1 MTAAIAAVSFRQCRR
16 CETGTAMA
24 LTNPEIR
31 ILASL
36 IEKEAAV
43 PESYP
48 LTLSALRLAC
58 NQSTNRRPVVAYDDR
73 TVESALMSLKSAGLA
88 RFVHPS
94 HGGRTT
100 RYRHT
105 AGERWRLSVGDSLV
119 LSALALRGAQTA
131 ADIRARVGRLLPAD
145 ETATVEDML
154 DTLVARSPEP
164 LAVRLGRR
172 PGERDDRWVATLG
185 DGEVDDHSDDL
196 DERIDS
202 AGHDPVLDNVD
213 IDAVFDRSPHRDN
226 GRDELAD
233 RVDQLAAALD
243 EVTTR
248 LERLESELDEKI
260 QGVSGRSGEG
270 AQDWLAAVVVVP
282 DRGG

>member
-1 MTAAIAAVSFRQCRR
+1 
-16 CETGTAMA
+16 MA

-31 ILASL
+31 VLASL

-73 TVESALMSLKSAGLA
+73 TVENALMSLKSVGLV

-105 AGERWRLSVGDSLV
+105 AGERWHLSVGESIV
-119 LSALALRGAQTA
+119 LSALALRGPQTA
-131 ADIRARVGRLLPAD
+131 ADVRARVARLLPSD

-172 PGERDDRWVATLG
+172 PGERDDRWAAALG
-185 DGEVDDHSDDL
+185 DAAAGDDDDDHDARAQRPGGD
-196 DERIDS
+196 
-202 AGHDPVLDNVD
+202 GHDPALGDID
-213 IDAVFDRSPHRDN
+213 IDAVFDGGHRRDRSADELIDRID
-226 GRDELAD
+226 RLSTELAD
-233 RVDQLAAALD
+233 
-243 EVTTR
+243 VTAR
-248 LERLESELDEKI
+248 LERLESELGITEDT
-260 QGVSGRSGEG
+260 
-270 AQDWLAAVVVVP
+270 
-282 DRGG
+282 

>member
-1 MTAAIAAVSFRQCRR
+1 
-16 CETGTAMA
+16 MA

-31 ILASL
+31 VLASL

-73 TVESALMSLKSAGLA
+73 TVENALMSLKSVGLV

-100 RYRHT
+100 RYRQT
-105 AGERWRLSVGDSLV
+105 AGERWRLSVGESLV
-119 LSALALRGAQTA
+119 LSALALRGPQTA
-131 ADIRARVGRLLPAD
+131 ADVLARVGRLLPAD

-154 DTLVARSPEP
+154 DTLAARSPEP

-172 PGERDDRWVATLG
+172 PGERDDRWVAALG
-185 DGEVDDHSDDL
+185 DGEAGDHDDVD
-196 DERIDS
+196 EAIDS
-202 AGHDPVLDNVD
+202 GGHDPELGDVD
-213 IDAVFDRSPHRDN
+213 IDAAFDRSTRDN
-226 GRDELAD
+226 SGGDALAE
-233 RVDQLAAALD
+233 RVDQLSAALL
-243 EVTTR
+243 EVTAR
-248 LERLESELDEKI
+248 LERLEREL
-260 QGVSGRSGEG
+260 GVS
-270 AQDWLAAVVVVP
+270 
-282 DRGG
+282 

>member
-1 MTAAIAAVSFRQCRR
+1 
-16 CETGTAMA
+16 MA
-24 LTNPEIR
+24 LTNPEVR
-31 ILASL
+31 VLASL

-58 NQSTNRRPVVAYDDR
+58 NQSTNRRPVVTYDDR
-73 TVESALMSLKSAGLA
+73 TVESALMALKSVGLV

-105 AGERWRLSVGDSLV
+105 VGERWRLSPGESIV

-131 ADIRARVGRLLPAD
+131 ADVRVRIARLLADDEPAS
-145 ETATVEDML
+145 VEDML

-172 PGERDDRWVATLG
+172 PGERDDRWAAVLG
-185 DGEVDDHSDDL
+185 DGTPHHDLGPGDDDVAEDDEVDETRGRGHPGGD
-196 DERIDS
+196 
-202 AGHDPVLDNVD
+202 HDPQLDVD
-213 IDAVFDRSPHRDN
+213 VVAEFDVMQPQRSDN
-226 GRDELAD
+226 PVVAE
-233 RVDQLAAALD
+233 RVEQLAVTLA
-243 EVTTR
+243 EVTAR
-248 LERLESELDEKI
+248 LEHIEREL
-260 QGVSGRSGEG
+260 G
-270 AQDWLAAVVVVP
+270 LTAVPRVEAK
-282 DRGG
+282 G

>member
-1 MTAAIAAVSFRQCRR
+1 
-16 CETGTAMA
+16 MA

-31 ILASL
+31 VLASL

-73 TVESALMSLKSAGLA
+73 TVENALMSLKSVGLV

-100 RYRHT
+100 RYRQT
-105 AGERWRLSVGDSLV
+105 AGERWRLSVGESLV
-119 LSALALRGAQTA
+119 LSALALRGPQTA
-131 ADIRARVGRLLPAD
+131 ADVLARVGRLLPAD

-154 DTLVARSPEP
+154 DTLAARSPEP

-172 PGERDDRWVATLG
+172 PGERDDRWVAALG
-185 DGEVDDHSDDL
+185 DGEAGDHDDVDL
-196 DERIDS
+196 DKAIDS
-202 AGHDPVLDNVD
+202 GGHDPELGDVD
-213 IDAVFDRSPHRDN
+213 IDAAFDRSTRDN
-226 GRDELAD
+226 SGGDALAE
-233 RVDQLAAALD
+233 RVDQLSAALL
-243 EVTTR
+243 EVTAR
-248 LERLESELDEKI
+248 LERLEREL
-260 QGVSGRSGEG
+260 GVS
-270 AQDWLAAVVVVP
+270 
-282 DRGG
+282 

>member
-1 MTAAIAAVSFRQCRR
+1 
-16 CETGTAMA
+16 MA

-31 ILASL
+31 VLASL

-73 TVESALMSLKSAGLA
+73 TVENALMSLKSVGLV

-100 RYRHT
+100 RYRQT
-105 AGERWRLSVGDSLV
+105 AGERWRLSVGESLV
-119 LSALALRGAQTA
+119 LSALALRGPQTA
-131 ADIRARVGRLLPAD
+131 ADVLARVGRLLPAD

-154 DTLVARSPEP
+154 DTLAARSPEP

-172 PGERDDRWVATLG
+172 PGERDDRWVAALD
-185 DGEVDDHSDDL
+185 DGEAGDDGDDL
-196 DERIDS
+196 DKAIDS
-202 AGHDPVLDNVD
+202 GGHDAELVDVDVDVD
-213 IDAVFDRSPHRDN
+213 IDAAFDRSTRDN
-226 GRDELAD
+226 SGGDALAE
-233 RVDQLAAALD
+233 RVDQLSAALL
-243 EVTTR
+243 EVTAR
-248 LERLESELDEKI
+248 LERLEREL
-260 QGVSGRSGEG
+260 GVG
-270 AQDWLAAVVVVP
+270 
-282 DRGG
+282 

>member
-1 MTAAIAAVSFRQCRR
+1 MSAAVTIAIRVSPARFAGTKHSFEHAGPSAVVTSPRCRR
-16 CETGTAMA
+16 CETGTVMA

-31 ILASL
+31 VLASL

-73 TVESALMSLKSAGLA
+73 TVENALMSLKSVGLV

-100 RYRHT
+100 RYRQT
-105 AGERWRLSVGDSLV
+105 AGERWRLSVGESLV
-119 LSALALRGAQTA
+119 LSALALRGPQTA
-131 ADIRARVGRLLPAD
+131 ADVLARVGRLLPAD

-154 DTLVARSPEP
+154 DTLAARSPEP

-172 PGERDDRWVATLG
+172 PGERDDRWVAALG
-185 DGEVDDHSDDL
+185 DGEAGDHDDVD
-196 DERIDS
+196 EAIDS
-202 AGHDPVLDNVD
+202 GGHDPELGDVD
-213 IDAVFDRSPHRDN
+213 IDAVFDRSPRDN
-226 GRDELAD
+226 SGGDALAE
-233 RVDQLAAALD
+233 RVDQLSAALL
-243 EVTTR
+243 EVTAR
-248 LERLESELDEKI
+248 LERLERELGI
-260 QGVSGRSGEG
+260 S
-270 AQDWLAAVVVVP
+270 
-282 DRGG
+282 